1 MSALTKTYSQN
12 SLSLKLA
19 LLKSKYNH
27 LMKQLNFSY
36 FPFISFCIAISAC
49 LGGVSVKFS
58 LQYDTG
64 LWQFVLGMCLSLI
77 NIVACVAQFPV
88 KWVFNVFIAS
98 TLLNIA
104 LILTSVFL

>member
-1 MSALTKTYSQN
+1 MSTYAKTYSHN
-12 SLSLKLA
+12 SLSFKFA
-19 LLKSKYNH
+19 LLKSRYNH
-27 LMKQLNFSY
+27 LMKQLDFSY
-36 FPFISFCIAISAC
+36 FAFVSFCIAISAC

-88 KWVFNVFIAS
+88 KWVFNIFMAS
-98 TLLNIA
+98 TFLNIT